1 MRPIF
6 LRMKLAPMNAL
17 DDDLGGRPCAHHLF
31 AVDHLKVAHDPN
43 DGHASRAQDGGGGD
57 ARNGFAWRGLRG
69 GGGGR
74 GVVGGAVGSSSFFFC
89 VR

>member
-17 DDDLGGRPCAHHLF
+17 DDDLGGRPRAHHLF
-31 AVDHLKVAHDPN
+31 TVGHLEVAHDPN
-43 DGHASRAQDGGGGD
+43 DVNASPALAGGGGD
-57 ARNGFAWRGLRG
+57 AQNGFTWRGLGG

-74 GVVGGAVGSSSFFFC
+74 GVVGGAVGLSSFFC